1 MIKEVI
7 IGWFPADSH
16 STTCDMKER
25 IDMGRKFLGIASL
38 RLGLQMG
45 VTRTCLRV
53 SDLEQD
59 VRQEL
64 IS

>member
-1 MIKEVI
+1 
-7 IGWFPADSH
+7 
-16 STTCDMKER
+16 MKER
-25 IDMGRKFLGIASL
+25 IDMGRKFLGISSP

-45 VTRTCLRV
+45 VTRTCSRV

>member
-1 MIKEVI
+1 
-7 IGWFPADSH
+7 
-16 STTCDMKER
+16 MKER

-45 VTRTCLRV
+45 VTRTCSRV